1 MGELEPLVLTV
12 CGAILGAVF
21 MVFMT
26 PDPAPR
32 QDCRIHVVERKVATA
47 YVLKPPTV
55 PPPEPVVIHEKCEPV
70 PAPAPQT
77 EIVHEPCKAEKPE
90 KAENAAETKAMPKA
104 KQERARA
111 RPVRRHRVKG
121 RAR

>member
-1 MGELEPLVLTV
+1 MMGELEPLILTV

-32 QDCRIHVVERKVATA
+32 QDCRIHVVERKEATA

-55 PPPEPVVIHEKCEPV
+55 PPPEPVVIHEKCP
-70 PAPAPQT
+70 PPPAPQT
-77 EIVHEPCKAEKPE
+77 VVAHEACKPE
-90 KAENAAETKAMPKA
+90 NIEKTDKKEEIKATAKPKPAHARGKA
-104 KQERARA
+104 
-111 RPVRRHRVKG
+111 VRRHKGKG
-121 RAR
+121 RTR